1 MRGVDGR
8 RGARGRARG
17 ALGTARHERRNI
29 STASKLDKLE
39 NFIFTNVFGMAKT
52 TSSRS
57 IAWSHSH
64 RASPTRS
71 PESRL
76 VAREFVSRVVRT
88 RGMAD
93 TTPTGQVAVE
103 NDRVH
108 PESIKIIAQ
117 QVGIESLPDEVAR
130 ALAPDVEYRLRE
142 VIQDAMKFAKHSK
155 RRVITTEDVNASLRL
170 RDVDPLYGFPA
181 GAGPVAFKEVPGHAE
196 LFFTDEKE
204 LTLKDVLAA
213 RLPRPPVAV
222 NVVPHW
228 LAVDGVQPVIP
239 ENPNPLT
246 SRDAKRGVVAF
257 ENGPS
262 DVNKHNTQHKPFRTP
277 LAPDEVPAL
286 GGAASHRAQ
295 TNGTGTGTGTEGLG
309 NCPYVVEPTLAHE
322 LSAELQLYFDRVTS
336 TIRGGGEGSESLVLR
351 AALESMETDNGLHQ
365 LVPYFVQF
373 AQTEV
378 ATSLKNV
385 PRLNAVIAA
394 IKALSSNKH
403 LNLELY
409 LHQLMPVVV
418 TCMVAKRIGNRGG
431 GDDSGGILTDGDDHW
446 QLRERAAATISLVC
460 RRFGE
465 RYPTI
470 QPRITCVFP
479 I

>member
-1 MRGVDGR
+1 
-8 RGARGRARG
+8 
-17 ALGTARHERRNI
+17 
-29 STASKLDKLE
+29 LDKLE
-39 NFIFTNVFGMAKT
+39 NFIFTDVFGMAKT

-57 IAWSHSH
+57 TAWSHSH

>member
-1 MRGVDGR
+1 
-8 RGARGRARG
+8 
-17 ALGTARHERRNI
+17 
-29 STASKLDKLE
+29 
-39 NFIFTNVFGMAKT
+39 
-52 TSSRS
+52 
-57 IAWSHSH
+57 
-64 RASPTRS
+64 
-71 PESRL
+71 
-76 VAREFVSRVVRT
+76 
-88 RGMAD
+88 
-93 TTPTGQVAVE
+93 
-103 NDRVH
+103 
-108 PESIKIIAQ
+108 
-117 QVGIESLPDEVAR
+117 
-130 ALAPDVEYRLRE
+130 
-142 VIQDAMKFAKHSK
+142 
-155 RRVITTEDVNASLRL
+155 
-170 RDVDPLYGFPA
+170 
-181 GAGPVAFKEVPGHAE
+181 
-196 LFFTDEKE
+196 
-204 LTLKDVLAA
+204 
-213 RLPRPPVAV
+213 
-222 NVVPHW
+222 
-228 LAVDGVQPVIP
+228 
-239 ENPNPLT
+239 
-246 SRDAKRGVVAF
+246 
-257 ENGPS
+257 
-262 DVNKHNTQHKPFRTP
+262 
-277 LAPDEVPAL
+277 
-286 GGAASHRAQ
+286 
-295 TNGTGTGTGTEGLG
+295 
-309 NCPYVVEPTLAHE
+309 
-322 LSAELQLYFDRVTS
+322 LQLYFDRVTS